1 MEKFLIGLYFNREEF
16 IPYNT
21 HGNHANACNALGN
34 LNNSV
39 NFKLTDVIKTTVNI
53 ISELMLK
60 VFKNLNNP
68 ILKIEIAEIVYIK
81 KEYLLKSLNKK
92 EIK

>member
-1 MEKFLIGLYFNREEF
+1 
-16 IPYNT
+16 
-21 HGNHANACNALGN
+21 LGN

-53 ISELMLK
+53 ISALMLK

>member
-1 MEKFLIGLYFNREEF
+1 MEKLLIELYLNWVEF

-21 HGNHANACNALGN
+21 QGNHANACKALGN

-39 NFKLTDVIKTTVNI
+39 HFKLTDVIKTTVNI
-53 ISELMLK
+53 ISALMLK